1 MAIIRTSKEIPCDK
15 ESCGIWNVKLKKNDF
30 NNLTEE
36 RELVIAD
43 KNRSKAIKQINKEF
57 GKSNVLEIRQTVRM
71 VDLSI

>member
-1 MAIIRTSKEIPCDK
+1 MAIIRTSKEVPCDK
-15 ESCGIWNVKLKKNDF
+15 KGYRIWNVKLKKRDF

-43 KNRSKAIKQINKEF
+43 KDRSKAIKQINNEF
-57 GKSNVLEIRQTVRM
+57 GKDNIVEIRQTVRM